1 MYEDKEILIQV
12 KKTPAFTVLKN
23 GSILKNI
30 FLLRKPPPFSTEQP
44 AAGTSS
50 INQDSD
56 EEILLVGRHPD
67 CNITL
72 EHPSIS
78 RYHLRIHLNPS
89 SHTLSIVDL
98 SSVHGTWVSG
108 KRIEPGVSVKLKEGD
123 TVKMGGSSRVYELHW
138 VPLNQAFDVNDPFVP
153 PTFRKQEETQDESC
167 SYDLETHS
175 SNEDLESS
183 EFSFSNTNLHSSLE
197 KLNPSTY
204 SAPNYLNSSCDET
217 EVEEH
222 MTPSKK
228 GNQNG
233 EIFSSK
239 AGIEN
244 QSHEE
249 QFSVLNNSKA
259 DEFDTDNGSDEI
271 FAILSVQAPIVVSE
285 SLSETE
291 IFDSINKPEDL
302 SVALFDAIETHEEEE
317 IEKGNEINIC
327 TDESDSMVL
336 CTSFISRQDVDMGV
350 RFESGNHEIMKKES
364 NFLALLD
371 ETDMDQE
378 TSFTPEIS
386 RAKEDSRTLFDS
398 LNGKDLEFFTPDKE
412 NKDPNV
418 CLMKSLRK
426 WKEDECKGSN
436 ICAMLKEA
444 VSEGRKDIF
453 DEKSIDSSNGG
464 EKKRWNMILD
474 TNTLLHKESLKH
486 LKLLQGL
493 KGTQL
498 FIPKIVLKE
507 LKEIKRQHDHDL
519 FNITTKKVSLAL
531 KWIDECMMTT
541 KWWIHMEDDE
551 IETEIKVLET
561 AIQLCKESKDRK
573 VIILSNDVS
582 LKITS
587 MAEGIM
593 CEEAEEFYRSLVNP
607 FSERFMWIGSLG
619 RGLTW
624 SCVDDDVL
632 REKYLGFGVN
642 VSNRFKGLKFL
653 AHLTTL

>member
-1 MYEDKEILIQV
+1 
-12 KKTPAFTVLKN
+12 
-23 GSILKNI
+23 
-30 FLLRKPPPFSTEQP
+30 
-44 AAGTSS
+44 
-50 INQDSD
+50 
-56 EEILLVGRHPD
+56 
-67 CNITL
+67 
-72 EHPSIS
+72 
-78 RYHLRIHLNPS
+78 
-89 SHTLSIVDL
+89 
-98 SSVHGTWVSG
+98 
-108 KRIEPGVSVKLKEGD
+108 
-123 TVKMGGSSRVYELHW
+123 
-138 VPLNQAFDVNDPFVP
+138 
-153 PTFRKQEETQDESC
+153 
-167 SYDLETHS
+167 
-175 SNEDLESS
+175 
-183 EFSFSNTNLHSSLE
+183 
-197 KLNPSTY
+197 
-204 SAPNYLNSSCDET
+204 
-217 EVEEH
+217 

-386 RAKEDSRTLFDS
+386 RAKENSRTLFDS
-398 LNGKDLEFFTPDKE
+398 LNGKELEFFTPDKE

-453 DEKSIDSSNGG
+453 DVSEYDDEKGIDSSNVSLLLLSYHIIIYNLPLVIGSFQGG

-498 FIPKIVLKE
+498 FIPKIGK
-507 LKEIKRQHDHDL
+507 
-519 FNITTKKVSLAL
+519 
-531 KWIDECMMTT
+531 
-541 KWWIHMEDDE
+541 
-551 IETEIKVLET
+551 
-561 AIQLCKESKDRK
+561 
-573 VIILSNDVS
+573 
-582 LKITS
+582 
-587 MAEGIM
+587 
-593 CEEAEEFYRSLVNP
+593 
-607 FSERFMWIGSLG
+607 
-619 RGLTW
+619 
-624 SCVDDDVL
+624 
-632 REKYLGFGVN
+632 
-642 VSNRFKGLKFL
+642 
-653 AHLTTL
+653 